1 MKKIIALV
9 VLVVL
14 GGTAA
19 YFGPTALGY
28 LRIGTTFA
36 AQQTCAC
43 VHVSGRELPSCV
55 NDLGKAGE
63 LLSVKVEGDTVQAT
77 ALLGLFSGEAKYEPP
92 YGCHPV
98 K

>member
-1 MKKIIALV
+1 VKKLIALGV
-9 VLVVL
+9 VVAL
-14 GGTAA
+14 GVAA
-19 YFGPTALGY
+19 AIYGPTVLGY

-43 VHVSGRELPSCV
+43 VHVSGRELASCV
-55 NDLGKAGE
+55 TDLGKAGE
-63 LLSVKVEGDTVQAT
+63 LLSVKVEGDTVRAT
-77 ALLGLFSGEAKYEPP
+77 ALLGLFSGESKNEPP